1 MKLFHKIKGFFPTG
15 LQDQIDLAILRY
27 QRSKVPDSGTQK
39 LLLLNYKKL
48 AQSQQTC
55 SFREVGFCG
64 YSGSDEDGV
73 LLYIFSLIGVTNQ
86 QFVDIGAAGVGASN
100 TANLVINH
108 SWYGLHIDGNSE
120 VLRKAQSV
128 YAKTPG
134 VQHMLPKAVSAYVS
148 AENIN
153 ELVQSNGFE
162 GSLDLLSLDIDGNDY
177 WVWKALDCIQPRVVI
192 AEYQPAITAEN
203 AWTTPY
209 DPEFNCDDFPVN
221 QTSGEKIYAGASLA
235 ALTKLANEKGYRL
248 VGCNAHGVNAFFV
261 QHGEGE
267 QLLPEVTVES
277 CLDNPR
283 ALSMQHEYKSILADL
298 EWIKV

>member
-1 MKLFHKIKGFFPTG
+1 MKRFHQLKGILPTAI
-15 LQDQIDLAILRY
+15 QDQVDLAILRY
-27 QRSKVPDSGTQK
+27 QRRDVPDAGTQK
-39 LLLLNYKKL
+39 LLMLRYKELLGKNEL
-48 AQSQQTC
+48 PSLQD
-55 SFREVGFCG
+55 VGFCG
-64 YSGSDEDGV
+64 YSGSDEDGI
-73 LLYIFSLIGVTNQ
+73 LLYIFSLIGIKNKR
-86 QFVDIGAAGVGASN
+86 FVDIGAAGVGASN

-177 WVWKALDCIQPRVVI
+177 WVWKALDCIKPRVVI

-209 DPEFNCDDFPVN
+209 NPEFDWRDYPINHSSSEVL
-221 QTSGEKIYAGASLA
+221 YAGASLA
-235 ALTKLANEKGYRL
+235 ALNKLANEKGYRL
-248 VGCNAHGVNAFFV
+248 VGCNSHEVNAFFV
-261 QHGEGE
+261 QRGLGDDV
-267 QLLPEVTVES
+267 LPEVSVES
-277 CLDNPR
+277 CLGNPR
-283 ALSMQHEYKSILADL
+283 SLLMQQLYQHELEAA
-298 EWIKV
+298 EWIEV